1 MQELLGTVADLSWE
15 STGHLLLTAACDLP
29 ADTPLTPALVASRA
43 EPAHLLHMH
52 GPSALAWAQ
61 QQATARQQ
69 TANMQAQHRR
79 DHQTVSMQVQPHS
92 NPDIPHTQ
100 LHQLPSK
107 QDQLGSSEDKSKGEL
122 PPCSA
127 KQAAAQHQQPSLESV
142 CAWQASEAASF
153 ELCMEPSPQDMARG
167 AKLLLLQA
175 STLGTSHFL
184 TRRSSQ
190 VRSQP
195 LCGEF

>member
-1 MQELLGTVADLSWE
+1 MADLSWE
-15 STGHLLLTAACDLP
+15 STGHLLLTAACNLP

-52 GPSALAWAQ
+52 GPSALAWVQ

-69 TANMQAQHRR
+69 TASIQARSRH
-79 DHQTVSMQVQPHS
+79 DHQTVSTQCQPNS
-92 NPDIPHTQ
+92 NPDFPPHAQ

-107 QDQLGSSEDKSKGEL
+107 QDQLGSREDKPEGEL

-127 KQAAAQHQQPSLESV
+127 QQAAAQHQQPSVESV

-153 ELCMEPSPQDMARG
+153 ELCMEPSAQDMARG

-184 TRRSSQ
+184 TKHSSQ
-190 VRSQP
+190 VRPQP
-195 LCGEF
+195 SC